1 MRQWKTRVGLAA
13 ISCAFIATALL
24 FLPRLGIEADEAMLA
39 NGIYDHGAPW
49 YSWTFAGSEL
59 PVMIISYLGALKTWL
74 YNPYFLL
81 WAPGPVT
88 LRLPTVLAGAATLWL
103 FFALLDRVAG
113 RRAAWI
119 GTLLLASDS
128 MFLLIDATDFGF
140 VALQFVL
147 KLSAILLLLR
157 FHRGGSRRALA
168 GGFFLLGLA
177 LWDKAVFG
185 WVLIGLAAATLAVFP
200 RELGRHLTIR
210 NLGVAAASM
219 LLGALPLAI
228 YNIARP
234 LETLRANVKV
244 AREPVFAKADILF
257 RTVDGSALFG
267 FMTAAEAGPHPG
279 QPRHAL
285 QTWSLWA
292 ARFPAGAARPPRSLM
307 LYALAA
313 ATLAVLVFW
322 RAGWAR
328 PAWFGLAA
336 CAATW
341 LPMALTPGAGGAV
354 QHTILLWPF
363 HLLVIA
369 AVVAQLPLRWSAAIA
384 AVLCLSNL
392 AVTNRYYAGLIRNGP
407 GVRWTDAIGPLEQY
421 LLNSKADRIFIADW
435 GFIETLCLLT
445 EGDLPVYSADVP
457 DPAMLRRM
465 IGGPRQLFVSHT
477 PELAFLPEI
486 RARVEEQA
494 RQDGYEEE
502 HLATI
507 FDRNGRP
514 TFDVFRFRK
523 VHL

>member
-1 MRQWKTRVGLAA
+1 MKQWKTSAALLAV
-13 ISCAFIATALL
+13 SSAFIAAALL
-24 FLPRLGIEADEAMLA
+24 FLPRLGIEADEAMIA

-49 YSWTFAGSEL
+49 YSWTFGGSEL

-74 YNPYFLL
+74 YNPYFLM
-81 WAPGPVT
+81 WAPGPVS
-88 LRLPTVLAGAATLWL
+88 LRLPTVLAGAVTLWL

-113 RRAAWI
+113 RSAAWI
-119 GTLLLASDS
+119 GTLLLATDS
-128 MFLLIDATDFGF
+128 IFLLVEATDFGF

-168 GGFFLLGLA
+168 GGFLLLGLA
-177 LWDKAVFG
+177 LWDKAVFV
-185 WVLIGLAAATLAVFP
+185 WVLMGFAAATLAVFP
-200 RELGRHLTIR
+200 RELRRHLTMR
-210 NLGVAAASM
+210 NLGIAAASM

-234 LETLRANVKV
+234 LETLRANVKL

-267 FMTAAEAGPHPG
+267 FMTAADAGPRPG
-279 QPRHAL
+279 QARHVFQA
-285 QTWSLWA
+285 WSLWA
-292 ARFPAGAARPPRSLM
+292 ARFLGGIARPRNLM
-307 LYALAA
+307 LYALAL
-313 ATLAVLVFW
+313 ATLAVFAFW

-328 PAWFGLAA
+328 PARFGLAA
-336 CAATW
+336 FAATW

-369 AVVAQLPLRWSAAIA
+369 TVVAQLPLRWAAPIA

-392 AVTNRYYAGLIRNGP
+392 AVTNQYYAGLIRNGP
-407 GVRWTDAIGPLEQY
+407 AIRWTDAIGPLQQY
-421 LLNSKADRIFIADW
+421 LVTSKADRIFIADW

-445 EGDLPVYSADVP
+445 EGEIPVYSADVP
-457 DPAMLRRM
+457 DPAMLRR
-465 IGGPRQLFVSHT
+465 IIAGPRQLFVSHA
-477 PELAFLPEI
+477 PEYTFLPRI